1 MKKTSALLAVL
12 VAFAMSGCTTP
23 ESVDQAGLS
32 DWRVEFT
39 EDGRPKSIRIKDG
52 KEKADVTFKVDLQT
66 GKAEY
71 SATDVKAFDGQAL
84 AAELAKVQANEQG
97 QTLREIA
104 PQAIPAIVDLVR
116 EALQ

>member
-1 MKKTSALLAVL
+1 MIRMIALLAVGI
-12 VAFAMSGCTTP
+12 VCAGCGTP
-23 ESVDQAGLS
+23 DSVNTAGTS
-32 DWRVEFT
+32 QWDVTFRDGKPDRV
-39 EDGRPKSIRIKDG
+39 RIRDG
-52 KEKADVTFKVDLQT
+52 KEKADVRFKVDLAT